1 MEATKKEHHL
11 IVSVSPHV
19 RSEETTSRIMWSV
32 CLALLPAVLAGVY
45 FFGLKALFITA
56 LCVVS
61 SVISEQFYLKTVGK
75 KSVVGDGSAFLTGL
89 LLGMNMPASLW
100 SFSPFTVHVPIVAS
114 FVAVVVT
121 KQLFGG
127 LGFNVFNPALI
138 GRAFALISWPK
149 AMTIWNEP
157 AAALLAMDAKTTATP
172 LGILKEEG
180 VTKLIEVFGD
190 KISLYTHLLIGNRA
204 GSIGETSA
212 IAILVGGLFL
222 LFRGYIT
229 WHIPVS
235 FLGTAA
241 VLAWVFGGKGAFFTG
256 DPIIHLISG
265 GLGTSIWIGEVG
277 DPIVHLLSGGM
288 MLGAWFMATDYVTS
302 PSVRKGQIVFGI
314 GCGALTM
321 LIRLKGGFPEGV
333 MFAILIMNCFAPLI
347 DRSFK
352 SKVFGA
358 LKQTKAKEIK

>member
-1 MEATKKEHHL
+1 MESTKKEQL

-19 RSEETTSRIMWSV
+19 KSDETTSRIMWTVSI
-32 CLALLPAVLAGVY
+32 ALMPASLAGVY
-45 FFGLKALFITA
+45 FFGLKALFITS
-56 LCVVS
+56 LS
-61 SVISEQFYLKTVGK
+61 IISCMVFEQWYMKMVGK
-75 KSVVGDGSAFLTGL
+75 KSVLSDGSGFLTGL

-100 SFSPFTVHVPIVAS
+100 SFSPFTVHVPVIAS
-114 FVAVVVT
+114 FVAIVIT

-157 AAALLAMDAKTTATP
+157 AAVFLAMDAKTTATP

-180 VTKLIEVFGD
+180 LAKLIEVFGD
-190 KISLYTHLLIGNRA
+190 KMNLYMHLLSGNRA

-212 IAILVGGLFL
+212 IAILIGGLFL
-222 LFRGYIT
+222 LYKKYIS

-235 FLGTAA
+235 FLATAA
-241 VLAWVFGGKGAFFTG
+241 AMAWIFGGKEGLFQG
-256 DPIIHLISG
+256 DPIIHLI
-265 GLGTSIWIGEVG
+265 
-277 DPIVHLLSGGM
+277 SGGM

-302 PSVRKGQIVFGI
+302 PSVRNGQILFGI
-314 GCGALTM
+314 GCGFLTM
-321 LIRLKGGFPEGV
+321 IIRLKGGFPEGV

-347 DRSFK
+347 DRSFRA
-352 SKVFGA
+352 KVFGA
-358 LKQTKAKEIK
+358 VKQEKAKENK

>member
-1 MEATKKEHHL
+1 MESTKKEQL

-19 RSEETTSRIMWSV
+19 KSDETTSRIMWTVSI
-32 CLALLPAVLAGVY
+32 ALMPAFLAGVY
-45 FFGLKALFITA
+45 FFGLKALFITS
-56 LCVVS
+56 LS
-61 SVISEQFYLKTVGK
+61 IISCMVFEQWYMKMVGK
-75 KSVVGDGSAFLTGL
+75 KSVLNDGSGFLTGL

-100 SFSPFTVHVPIVAS
+100 SFSPFTVHVPVIAS
-114 FVAVVVT
+114 FVAIVIT

-157 AAALLAMDAKTTATP
+157 TAAFLAMDAKTTATP

-180 VTKLIEVFGD
+180 LTKLIEVFGD
-190 KISLYTHLLIGNRA
+190 KVNLYMHLLSGNRA

-212 IAILVGGLFL
+212 IAILIGGLFL
-222 LFRGYIT
+222 LYKKYIS

-235 FLGTAA
+235 FLATAA
-241 VLAWVFGGKGAFFTG
+241 LMAWIFGSKE
-256 DPIIHLISG
+256 
-265 GLGTSIWIGEVG
+265 GLFQG
-277 DPIVHLLSGGM
+277 DPIVHLISGGM

-302 PSVRKGQIVFGI
+302 PSVRNGQILFGI
-314 GCGALTM
+314 GCGFLTM
-321 LIRLKGGFPEGV
+321 IIRLKGGFPEGV

-347 DRSFK
+347 DRSFRA
-352 SKVFGA
+352 KVFGA
-358 LKQTKAKEIK
+358 VKQEKAKENK

>member
-212 IAILVGGLFL
+212 IAILIGGLFL

-235 FLGTAA
+235 FLSTAA

-256 DPIIHLISG
+256 DPIIHLI
-265 GLGTSIWIGEVG
+265 
-277 DPIVHLLSGGM
+277 SGGM

>member
-1 MEATKKEHHL
+1 MEATKKEHQL

-19 RSEETTSRIMWSV
+19 KSEETTSRIMWTVSI
-32 CLALLPAVLAGVY
+32 ALLPACLSGVY
-45 FFGLKALFITA
+45 FFGPRALFITA
-56 LCVVS
+56 LCI
-61 SVISEQFYLKTVGK
+61 ISCMGFEHLYLGIVGK
-75 KSVVGDGSAFLTGL
+75 KAAAGDGSAALTGL
-89 LLGMNMPASLW
+89 LLGMNLPVSLW
-100 SFSPFTVHVPIVAS
+100 SFSPFTAHVPVIAS
-114 FVAVVVT
+114 FFAVVIT

-157 AAALLAMDAKTTATP
+157 TAAFLAMDAKTTATP

-180 VTKLIEVFGD
+180 VAKLLEVFGD
-190 KISLYTHLLIGNRA
+190 KMSLYTHLLTGNRA

-212 IAILVGGLFL
+212 IALIIGGLFL
-222 LFRGYIT
+222 LYKGYIT

-235 FLGTAA
+235 FLGSAA
-241 VLAWVFGGKGAFFTG
+241 VMAWVFGGKGALFT
-256 DPIIHLISG
+256 
-265 GLGTSIWIGEVG
+265 G
-277 DPIVHLLSGGM
+277 DPIVHLISGGM

-302 PSVRKGQIVFGI
+302 PTMRKGQILFGV
-314 GCGALTM
+314 GCGFLTM

-347 DRSFK
+347 DRGFK
-352 SKVFGA
+352 SQVFGA
-358 LKQTKAKEIK
+358 VKQQKPKEAK